1 MSLDA
6 GIWGGDDNPA
16 AILVTEVIRSLL
28 PVLERFGIAKGQ
40 EVAIQLATGPQ
51 PAGNPGFGWRSD
63 FAFAHRRVG
72 EID

>member
-16 AILVTEVIRSLL
+16 AILVTEVIRSGCRYSKDS
-28 PVLERFGIAKGQ
+28 ESQRAKKWQSNSLQDRNQQ
-40 EVAIQLATGPQ
+40 EILASGGVAISPSLM
-51 PAGNPGFGWRSD
+51 
-63 FAFAHRRVG
+63 RVG